1 MINCIEVCI
10 LPSRTPPLQA
20 LVLLE
25 VQMGSDSAVL
35 QSATLVKR
43 RRSPGLAL
51 ANPTLWSLLR
61 SILPPLPG
69 AEGGGCAP
77 RALRT

>member
-1 MINCIEVCI
+1 MINCIDVSN
-10 LPSRTPPLQA
+10 LSSRTPPLQA
-20 LVLLE
+20 LVPPE

-35 QSATLVKR
+35 QLATLVKSK
-43 RRSPGLAL
+43 RSPGFAL
-51 ANPTLWSLLR
+51 ANPTLWSLR
-61 SILPPLPG
+61 RPLPSPPG

>member
-1 MINCIEVCI
+1 MTNCIEVCI

-20 LVLLE
+20 LVPPE

-35 QSATLVKR
+35 QLATLVKSK
-43 RRSPGLAL
+43 RSPGFAL
-51 ANPTLWSLLR
+51 AKPTLWSLLR
-61 SILPPLPG
+61 SIRPPPPG